1 MSPGTSGAQWMGV
14 CDCKEGTMAD
24 YTFVLTFSLPDQ
36 EADPEAYLDAL
47 YEAGCDDASVGIGRL
62 GMIGLDF
69 TRQAQSAEQAVRS
82 AIEAVR
88 KAIPGAELVQAGPD
102 LVGLTETAEAF
113 GFSRQNMRKYATGHT
128 AGRAAFP
135 VPAFIGEPTL
145 WHMAEVALW
154 LKANTAVPVP
164 DDLIAVATAAAR
176 INHDIES
183 RRLSRLLELA

>member
-1 MSPGTSGAQWMGV
+1 
-14 CDCKEGTMAD
+14 MAD
-24 YTFVLTFSLPDQ
+24 YSFVLIFSLPDQ

-69 TRQAQSAEQAVRS
+69 TRQAPSADQAVRS
-82 AIEAVR
+82 AVEAVR

-113 GFSRQNMRKYATGHT
+113 GFSRQNMRKYATGHA

-135 VPAFIGEPTL
+135 APAFIGEPTL

-154 LKANTAVPVP
+154 LRNNTSVPVS

-176 INHDIES
+176 INHDIDS